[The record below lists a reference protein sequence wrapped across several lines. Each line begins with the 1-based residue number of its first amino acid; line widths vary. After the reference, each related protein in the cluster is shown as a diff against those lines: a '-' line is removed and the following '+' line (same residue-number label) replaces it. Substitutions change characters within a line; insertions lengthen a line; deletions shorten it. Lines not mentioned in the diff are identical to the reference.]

1 MNNLGLDNWTLFG
14 NDSKTASTPE
24 LIGDI
29 IVGTAKTTFD
39 PLRSPHLNHLKHAI
53 LSDNQPEF
61 EKYKGNA
68 NSYNE
73 DETLHTSP
81 INIALRF
88 GRCKWVS
95 ALLDNT
101 DRLTKERLR
110 EIFLNAFYLSMTKP
124 EYVLKEYFEKGKYKA
139 TEEERIRRA
148 RRDVINLFQGKQQ
161 EGDMLYSKTFKDLV
175 PDSEIDNFIA
185 KVKTG
190 LNHSNLSCV
199 KVILDRFKS
208 LNPKPEEWKKLLS
221 PFDGVKSGTFVDEM
235 SYALRRAYDKQNIEL
250 CKYLC
255 NEIYKDYPQI
265 GEVIIPTNP
274 KYKKDFYNEL
284 EREKTECNTFL
295 INYLDKR
302 YDKGLTDEEIEMG
315 FREVPGTGGRKTK
328 KSTKSKKYNKLSKS
342 KKYNK
347 SKKYHNRRTKRHYYT
362 PLHM

>member
-14 NDSKTASTPE
+14 NDNKTASTPE

-29 IVGTAKTTFD
+29 IVDTAKTTFD

-73 DETLHTSP
+73 DETLHTTP
-81 INIALRF
+81 IDIALRF

-124 EYVLKEYFEKGKYKA
+124 EYVLKEYFEKGKYRA
-139 TEEERIRRA
+139 TEEERIKRA

-190 LNHSNLSCV
+190 FNHSNLSCV

-208 LNPKPEEWKKLLS
+208 LNPKPEEWKKLLA
-221 PFDGVKSGTFVDEM
+221 PFDGVKSGTFIDEM

-274 KYKKDFYNEL
+274 KTKIQNQLPTSRPKPTL
-284 EREKTECNTFL
+284 PSLRVPTQIRL
-295 INYLDKR
+295 IKNNPHIHRDQPRCTNLQQLVILFHLVCPRQTIKR
-302 YDKGLTDEEIEMG
+302 ANKGTTI
-315 FREVPGTGGRKTK
+315 
-328 KSTKSKKYNKLSKS
+328 STVNNSHRIRQTQL
-342 KKYNK
+342 
-347 SKKYHNRRTKRHYYT
+347 R
-362 PLHM
+362 LG